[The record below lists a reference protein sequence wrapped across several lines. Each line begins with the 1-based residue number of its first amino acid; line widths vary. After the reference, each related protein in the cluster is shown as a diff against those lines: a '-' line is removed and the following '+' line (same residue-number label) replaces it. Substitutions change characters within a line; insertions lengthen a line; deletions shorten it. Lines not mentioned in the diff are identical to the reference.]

1 MVSTGSVSN
10 LIQTNIK
17 RNGGWI
23 CLTCITHGALCVL
36 TAFYF
41 PAIKPPRSFEHNDPV
56 ANIVSAINLHHD
68 CPPSLLTALAYT
80 HPDHKVWLQS
90 YYEEKSSIKD
100 MGTYQR
106 LSLGEYRAL
115 REKGAPR
122 AIPSMCVLTIKR
134 DASLLPVHA
143 KSRIVVLGN
152 HEDRSWSKSE
162 RYAPVLKSESL
173 RYFVSLAMEH
183 RKTLQQ
189 DDYKN
194 AFCNGDLPP
203 DEVTIIRPPN
213 GDPDTRKDEFWLLCK
228 TLYGLRRSPRHW
240 YDKIKKILLSM
251 GLKQNIYDPCLFTGF
266 VRNPGDPTDSPATVP
281 LTLGL
286 YVDDFI
292 FFSASDEVK
301 KKFQAILSRLIKVDF
316 MGVLEW
322 FLGIHFQW
330 QVTKDD
336 VSVHMNQAGFAT
348 NPVERFDMHF
358 KKQTHTAPPYW
369 SGIPIDATP
378 DCSGPN
384 DLPAQNRRREA
395 YQNLVGSIGWL
406 AACTRPD
413 LDPVHSFL
421 SSYNGRLAP
430 GHMKAALYVLHY
442 IHSTHDYSISFTSK
456 DKQPIH
462 IFLHFPDS

>member
-1 MVSTGSVSN
+1 MSSLIPSAPVPLTSPVEDSDSLLPSFLQPKQKITYEVDDQYFKGYMSRRNGIHWFNFKSHPNKRQEEWGVDLPDLHHTWSSLCAEGILLPGHQASTF
-10 LIQTNIK
+10 IQTPSSS
-17 RNGGWI
+17 
-23 CLTCITHGALCVL
+23 TT
-36 TAFYF
+36 F
-41 PAIKPPRSFEHNDPV
+41 DPV
-56 ANIVSAINLHHD
+56 ANIVSAVNLHRD
-68 CPPSLLTALAYT
+68 CPPSLLTALANT
-80 HPDHKVWLQS
+80 HPDREVWLQS
-90 YYEEKSSIKD
+90 YYKEKSSIKD

-266 VRNPGDPTDSPATVP
+266 VRDPDDPTEPPATAH
-281 LTLGL
+281 LTLEL
-286 YVDDFI
+286 YVDDFV
-292 FFSASDEVK
+292 FFSTSDEVE
-301 KKFQAILSRLIKVDF
+301 KKFQAILS
-316 MGVLEW
+316 
-322 FLGIHFQW
+322 
-330 QVTKDD
+330 
-336 VSVHMNQAGFAT
+336 
-348 NPVERFDMHF
+348 
-358 KKQTHTAPPYW
+358 
-369 SGIPIDATP
+369 
-378 DCSGPN
+378 
-384 DLPAQNRRREA
+384 
-395 YQNLVGSIGWL
+395 
-406 AACTRPD
+406 
-413 LDPVHSFL
+413 
-421 SSYNGRLAP
+421 
-430 GHMKAALYVLHY
+430 
-442 IHSTHDYSISFTSK
+442 
-456 DKQPIH
+456 
-462 IFLHFPDS
+462 